1 MRVFWVPH
9 PDVAVEC
16 KTRKKDMLT
25 GRTLMIKVADNW
37 QLDQPDDGWVESIPN
52 LNIPIT
58 RVAPRTPCLIFHHA
72 TISAYVGVPRGVIA
86 RHALI
91 WSIEEQK
98 AHTNAIYLM
107 FKSPYCVSQ
116 DWPPKRI

>member
-58 RVAPRTPCLIFHHA
+58 REKGIIIVLSAAMIVEPGFGP
-72 TISAYVGVPRGVIA
+72 TILDRS
-86 RHALI
+86 
-91 WSIEEQK
+91 
-98 AHTNAIYLM
+98 
-107 FKSPYCVSQ
+107 
-116 DWPPKRI
+116 